1 MNIRLLVDMEW
12 TYVNPACSAL
22 ASAMMTVFN
31 KDYPLAC
38 STVQCYLKVRSVYK
52 NIIKHLITVLLLIK
66 GALETLK
73 WENQVA
79 SHFGVCYGA
88 KLVRGAYLEK
98 ENQVAPH
105 MVCEN
110 YEETGKNYTR

>member
-1 MNIRLLVDMEW
+1 MEMKIRLLIDMEW

-22 ASAMMTVFN
+22 ASAMMKVFN
-31 KDYPLAC
+31 VDFPLAC
-38 STVQCYLKVRSVYK
+38 STVQCYLKVSSK
-52 NIIKHLITVLLLIK
+52 NIILHLITVFSQ
-66 GALETLK
+66 GALDTLK

-79 SHFGVCYGA
+79 SHFGACYGA

-98 ENQVAPH
+98 ERQVAPH

-110 YEETGKNYTR
+110 YEETSKNYTR

>member
-1 MNIRLLVDMEW
+1 MFCFGISNDEGFQQGLSSCLLH
-12 TYVNPACSAL
+12 
-22 ASAMMTVFN
+22 SAMLFKGT
-31 KDYPLAC
+31 C
-38 STVQCYLKVRSVYK
+38 YK
-52 NIIKHLITVLLLIK
+52 NILNISISQFISHCQ
-66 GALETLK
+66 GALETFK

-98 ENQVAPH
+98 ESQVAPH

-110 YEETGKNYTR
+110 YEETSKSYTR